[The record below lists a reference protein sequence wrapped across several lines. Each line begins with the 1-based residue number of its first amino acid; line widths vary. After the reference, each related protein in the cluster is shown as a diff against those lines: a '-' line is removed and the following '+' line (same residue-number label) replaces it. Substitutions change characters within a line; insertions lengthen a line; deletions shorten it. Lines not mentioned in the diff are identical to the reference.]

1 MATTREDW
9 DLEEWALMVRWPRDR
24 DGWREFE
31 RLALLREVDGTR
43 NDPRWMLARLG
54 LVAETARQ
62 GDRAGYEGRERA
74 DEVSRRGPET
84 SVIRG
89 LAYG

>member
-1 MATTREDW
+1 
-9 DLEEWALMVRWPRDR
+9 MVRRPWDR
-24 DGWREFE
+24 DGWRELE
-31 RLALLREVDGTR
+31 RLALSREVDGTR
-43 NDPRWMLARLG
+43 KDPRRILARLG

-62 GDRAGYEGRERA
+62 GDRAGSEGRERA

-84 SVIRG
+84 RMIRG

>member
-1 MATTREDW
+1 
-9 DLEEWALMVRWPRDR
+9 MVHWSRDR
-24 DGWREFE
+24 DGWRELE

-43 NDPRWMLARLG
+43 KDPRQILARLG
-54 LVAETARQ
+54 LVAETVRQ

-74 DEVSRRGPET
+74 DEVSQRGPET

-89 LAYG
+89 LTCG